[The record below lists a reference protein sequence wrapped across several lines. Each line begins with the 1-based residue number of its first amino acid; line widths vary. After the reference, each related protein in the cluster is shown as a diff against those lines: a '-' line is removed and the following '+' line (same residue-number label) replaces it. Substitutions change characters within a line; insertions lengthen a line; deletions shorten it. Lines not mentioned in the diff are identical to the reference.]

1 MDMNRQTMRE
11 CSRLVPLAADFCVVP
26 PHMRIFVLILAL
38 LFLTSACSEDGTHR
52 RASVVHPI
60 LRMEV
65 VEIPSEGK
73 VCWLQGDAEIK
84 KKEIN
89 KYRKIEIGTIVGED
103 DILRLKRGCVTRIEF
118 GDGSQIINEP
128 QDKDIYITFEFVKTN
143 NVPK

>member
-1 MDMNRQTMRE
+1 
-11 CSRLVPLAADFCVVP
+11 
-26 PHMRIFVLILAL
+26 MRIFVIILAL
-38 LFLTSACSEDGTHR
+38 FFLTSACSEDGTYKET
-52 RASVVHPI
+52 SVVQPI

-89 KYRKIEIGTIVGED
+89 EYREIEIGTIVGED
-103 DILRLKRGCVTRIEF
+103 DILRLKGGCITRIEF

-128 QDKDIYITFEFVKTN
+128 QGKDIYITFEFVKTN
-143 NVPK
+143 NAPR